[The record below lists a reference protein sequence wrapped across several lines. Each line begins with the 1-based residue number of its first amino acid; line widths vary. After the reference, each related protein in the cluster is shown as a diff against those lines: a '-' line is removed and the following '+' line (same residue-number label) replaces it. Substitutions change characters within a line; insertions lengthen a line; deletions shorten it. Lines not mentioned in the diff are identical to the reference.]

1 MDKIPGEKLPVF
13 YTDLGNIRVE
23 QNVTA
28 SAEDPVHA
36 DGEDDSDISDDDF
49 VVSDSELEDDDDDHI
64 SISHDAPC

>member
-1 MDKIPGEKLPVF
+1 M
-13 YTDLGNIRVE
+13 
-23 QNVTA
+23 TA

-36 DGEDDSDISDDDF
+36 DGEDDSDIPNDDF